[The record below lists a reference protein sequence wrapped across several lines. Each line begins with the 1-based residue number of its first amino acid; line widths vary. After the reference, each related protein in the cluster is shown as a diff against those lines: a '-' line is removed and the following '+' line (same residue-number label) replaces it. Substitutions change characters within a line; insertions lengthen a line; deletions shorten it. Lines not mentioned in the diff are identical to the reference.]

1 VGVKPVPTIDGTGFF
16 FNRHFQL
23 ANLEL
28 TEVKALSMGYS
39 DELSINESVISFI
52 VGHCAI

>member
-1 VGVKPVPTIDGTGFF
+1 VEPVPTIEGTGFF

-28 TEVKALSMGYS
+28 TEVKALSIGYS

-52 VGHCAI
+52 GGHCAI

>member
-1 VGVKPVPTIDGTGFF
+1 MEPVPTIEGTGFL

-28 TEVKALSMGYS
+28 TEVEALSIGYS
-39 DELSINESVISFI
+39 DELSISESVISFI
-52 VGHCAI
+52 GGHCAI